1 MKGWRNTRPNRE
13 LQRLEQQRIALK
25 DLADYLMEC
34 CEKKTAEPSSTKK
47 RIEVLFEEMAK
58 INEAIRYCGQ
68 PVHVWSHMDLALVKS
83 LIRHVIKIVTW
94 YGHLRDTFAGKILA
108 AFQKYFPLTRNLE
121 IFYRQKCRAGV
132 RTKLLFLAIAITQL
146 HIGSRKTNTDPWTG
160 WVGWVGWVGGR
171 VGRVGRGI
179 WDLE

>member
-1 MKGWRNTRPNRE
+1 MRIKPRSRR
-13 LQRLEQQRIALK
+13 LQRRA
-25 DLADYLMEC
+25 
-34 CEKKTAEPSSTKK
+34 
-47 RIEVLFEEMAK
+47 IEVLFEEMAK
-58 INEAIRYCGQ
+58 INEAILCCGQ
-68 PVHVWSHMDLALVKS
+68 PVQAREYKDCYASNR

-94 YGHLRDTFAGKILA
+94 YGHLRDTFTGKIMA

-160 WVGWVGWVGGR
+160 WVGVG
-171 VGRVGRGI
+171 
-179 WDLE
+179 